1 MRAVGERS
9 GICLVLLAA
18 ALWATV
24 GVGARIAPSSAGLP
38 PEVLGLART
47 AIAGPVILL
56 IATALLGLRA
66 VTATRLDPLRLLI
79 FAASNAVFQIGLF
92 RCFTLLGVTVTVF
105 LTVCLPPVL
114 AMIASW
120 LRRREPVSAGSAAA
134 LALALTGLLLI
145 ADDGLLR
152 VRLAGS
158 GEGLLTA
165 VLAAV
170 AFVAMS
176 DAARSLGRG
185 APPLVVAGTGLS
197 CSSVFLML
205 FLPIVTKVD
214 VSGLAAGLSDPRFV
228 GLVLYLG
235 LGPTALAYVCY
246 CAGIARCR
254 SALVGLIASMIEPAI
269 AACLAVWVLSDRLST
284 AETGGCALLMMSML
298 VLWLSERMIARKR
311 RPAVAAAPR
320 AG

>member
-1 MRAVGERS
+1 M
-9 GICLVLLAA
+9 LLAA

-24 GVGARIAPSSAGLP
+24 GVGARIAPSSAVLP
-38 PEVLGLART
+38 SEVLGLART

-56 IATALLGLRA
+56 VATALLGLRA

-79 FAASNAVFQIGLF
+79 FSASNAIFQIGLF

-165 VLAAV
+165 VVAAV

-185 APPLVVAGTGLS
+185 APPLVVAGAGLS
-197 CSSVFLML
+197 CSS
-205 FLPIVTKVD
+205 
-214 VSGLAAGLSDPRFV
+214 
-228 GLVLYLG
+228 G
-235 LGPTALAYVCY
+235 LG
-246 CAGIARCR
+246 
-254 SALVGLIASMIEPAI
+254 
-269 AACLAVWVLSDRLST
+269 
-284 AETGGCALLMMSML
+284 
-298 VLWLSERMIARKR
+298 
-311 RPAVAAAPR
+311 
-320 AG
+320 